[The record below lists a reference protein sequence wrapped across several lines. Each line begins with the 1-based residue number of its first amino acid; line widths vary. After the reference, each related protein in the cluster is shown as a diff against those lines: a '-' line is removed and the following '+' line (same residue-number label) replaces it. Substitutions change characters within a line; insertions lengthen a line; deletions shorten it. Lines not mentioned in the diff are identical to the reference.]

1 MPVTFLDP
9 TAEAGKPAE
18 PYELFIDTS
27 GPIRLGLL
35 ANAFPDGVEFM
46 DKLEAELATALPQA
60 TFRRYKKPNVAPVT
74 EDLIEAIT
82 EECDA
87 VLAAWGH

>member
-9 TAEAGKPAE
+9 TAEAGKPVEA
-18 PYELFIDTS
+18 YELFADTS
-27 GPIRLGLL
+27 RPLTIGLL

-46 DKLEAELATALPQA
+46 DKLESELATALPQA
-60 TFRRYKKPNVAPVT
+60 SFRRYKKPNVAPVT
-74 EDLIEAIT
+74 SDLIEAIT

-87 VLAAWGH
+87 VIAAWGH